1 MSASRERRL
10 LWPVAMLLMGAAL
23 GLASPSAL
31 AAVIPTHIV
40 PCGIQSPLPTGDPR
54 SQPCTLCHMGIGV
67 MNLTNYAIYV
77 IALPVIALL
86 VAVGGIILLTGGPSE
101 ERIKLGKRILINAIV
116 GAVIVFLAWITVDT
130 IIKILTGVLPFG
142 GPSPGELSK
151 QWGPWNQLDPT
162 NCPL

>member
-1 MSASRERRL
+1 MNCPGRHSL
-10 LWPVAMLLMGAAL
+10 PWPVTILLIGVLL

-31 AAVIPTHIV
+31 AAVIPTFIV
-40 PCGIQSPLPTGDPR
+40 PCGIQSLPTGDPR

-67 MNLTNYAIYV
+67 MNLTNYGIYV
-77 IALPVIALL
+77 IALPGIALL

-101 ERIKLGKRILINAIV
+101 ERIKLGKRILVNAIV
-116 GAVIVFLAWITVDT
+116 GATIVFLAWIAVDT
-130 IIKILTGVLPFG
+130 IIKILTGNINFG
-142 GPSPGELSK
+142 GPPGILTQ